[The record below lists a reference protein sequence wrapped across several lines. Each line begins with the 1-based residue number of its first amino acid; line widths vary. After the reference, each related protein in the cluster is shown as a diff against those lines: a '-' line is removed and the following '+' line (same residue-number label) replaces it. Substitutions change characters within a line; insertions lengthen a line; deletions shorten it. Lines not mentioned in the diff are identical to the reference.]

1 MVSESV
7 EKILKAEK
15 DASQLIEE
23 AHIKAAEIVE
33 KARADAASYKAS
45 AMAGAAEKEAELEK
59 ELDIYKSQAKKEL
72 CERLE
77 NEQQRLKDIALEKM
91 PTAANRISELILQ

>member
-15 DASQLIEE
+15 DASQLVEE
-23 AHIKAAEIVE
+23 AHKRGAEIVE
-33 KARADAASYKAS
+33 KAKVDAASYRAS
-45 AMAGAAEKEAELEK
+45 AMAGAAEKEAELENK
-59 ELDIYKSQAKKEL
+59 LDMYKKQAKKEL

-77 NEQQRLKDIALEKM
+77 NEQQRLKDVALEKM